1 MLKVVAYLND
11 GGVSVRTIHAATPMN
26 DLLDALDAHTVEI
39 LGYEPV

>member
-11 GGVSVRTIHAATPMN
+11 GGVSVRTVYAATPMH

-39 LGYEPV
+39 LSYQP